1 MSCLTNFTQKSPAR
15 TGIPRFVPKKVPD
28 FAKLHAKEFGKM
40 DSIDVY
46 LSKKKDRSARNVAKE
61 RFEKAREITREH
73 RDGRITMLPWHKLV
87 LSSQKPVIFT
97 SSLCWHPVQVKV

>member
-1 MSCLTNFTQKSPAR
+1 M
-15 TGIPRFVPKKVPD
+15 PKKVPD

-46 LSKKKDRSARNVAKE
+46 LSKKKDRSARSVAKE

-73 RDGRITMLPWHKLV
+73 RDGRTTMLPWHKL
-87 LSSQKPVIFT
+87 LLLSQKPVFFFQFQFVWPPC
-97 SSLCWHPVQVKV
+97 SSKSLNPKQPALHEPTAGLPWTG